1 MLGLGQPLLL
11 PKLGHFQQP
20 PGLPTHDNESAPS
33 VPIVGTKE
41 NNNRTPTPTLPR
53 TEEHLDHRQSPITF
67 PKAAQQPVQLP
78 RYGLASQ
85 PPTDLTPRMSLA
97 APLFSGPPKKTR
109 NPDEIPNPAQRDLR
123 LDDLAAP
130 SLPLVSLRPAT
141 HRLASA
147 TSLLSATRPS
157 CIPSKRTKSPTQES
171 PRGRTATRAESCAS
185 TDSTLH
191 HEDIPTPAKRAK
203 LDDLAVDNACLEVEA
218 EVKPQREAAT
228 QRKTDEERRARAEA
242 ERRRRFEENR
252 RALAINEASRAEAV
266 EAEREA
272 PRRKAEAEYQDV
284 ATSATSAE
292 AKRRRHYEENRR
304 ALAMSQASK
313 AEAMEA
319 EKEALSREAGAEDE
333 DMGAF
338 AEDKGME
345 RRAFNNDAG
354 GEEGVQ

>member
-1 MLGLGQPLLL
+1 
-11 PKLGHFQQP
+11 
-20 PGLPTHDNESAPS
+20 
-33 VPIVGTKE
+33 
-41 NNNRTPTPTLPR
+41 
-53 TEEHLDHRQSPITF
+53 
-67 PKAAQQPVQLP
+67 
-78 RYGLASQ
+78 
-85 PPTDLTPRMSLA
+85 MSLA

-109 NPDEIPNPAQRDLR
+109 NSDEIPNPAQRDLR

-130 SLPLVSLRPAT
+130 SLPPVSLRPAT

-171 PRGRTATRAESCAS
+171 PRGRTATRAEGCAS
-185 TDSTLH
+185 TDPTLH

-203 LDDLAVDNACLEVEA
+203 LDDLAVDTACLEAEA

-242 ERRRRFEENR
+242 ERRRRYEENR
-252 RALAINEASRAEAV
+252 KALAINEASRAEAV

-304 ALAMSQASK
+304 ALAMNQASR
-313 AEAMEA
+313 AAAMEA
-319 EKEALSREAGAEDE
+319 EREALSREAGAEDE
-333 DMGAF
+333 DMGAL
-338 AEDKGME
+338 AEDEGME
-345 RRAFNNDAG
+345 RRAFNNAAG
-354 GEEGVQ
+354 VEEGSQ